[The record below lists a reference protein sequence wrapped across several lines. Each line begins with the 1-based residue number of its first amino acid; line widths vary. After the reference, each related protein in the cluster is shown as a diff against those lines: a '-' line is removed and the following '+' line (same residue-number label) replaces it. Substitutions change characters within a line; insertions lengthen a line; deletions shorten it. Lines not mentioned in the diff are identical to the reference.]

1 MLMDIVFDKDE
12 ITIELSSFEKILS
25 FHGSFKIMV
34 SQITEVSDILLPP
47 TWKEIRAPGTAFP
60 GVKAGT
66 YYTNRGKEF
75 WMFKIKD
82 NPIRIELNNNKF
94 KRLILG
100 FRDRQRWQL
109 VINSL
114 REKTSGAR

>member
-1 MLMDIVFDKDE
+1 MDIVFGKDE
-12 ITIELSSFEKILS
+12 ITIELSTIEKILS
-25 FHGSFKIMV
+25 FHGSIKIMV
-34 SQITEVSDILLPP
+34 SQITEVSDTLLPP

-82 NPIRIELNNNKF
+82 NPIRIELNNSKY
-94 KRLILG
+94 KRLVLG
-100 FRDRQRWQL
+100 FRDRQKWRH
-109 VINSL
+109 IIGGL
-114 REKTSGAR
+114 REKVSGNK